1 MVGAGQRSYRGKI
14 WASGTV
20 KDSVFS
26 EWASVG
32 LGLKP
37 DRSGV
42 DELLQGSLSVF
53 FSVVRKV

>member
-1 MVGAGQRSYRGKI
+1 MVGTGQGSYRGKI

-26 EWASVG
+26 ECASMV
-32 LGLKP
+32 LRLKP
-37 DRSGV
+37 DMSGV